1 MITPSDSD
9 RSVDLEAQ
17 EAYWRNRL
25 GGDVRALQL
34 YLDHP
39 RPPVPAFL
47 RANVSQDLDR
57 QLCQG
62 IHNLCDRT
70 NSTLDV
76 FLLAVFATSLF
87 RYTDQKDFIV
97 RSLSSD
103 SLRRLD
109 SRTETFTNPVA
120 LYANLVGDPSF
131 VAFLDRVAQ
140 NVREAAIH
148 RDYPFHKIQT
158 DRNIPQANIS
168 RIMFVLVGRP
178 TLISAEPVTEDHLDD
193 AAEHINQCDLVFL
206 FAPTAESLTVTCQYD
221 VELFEAST
229 IRRLLDRYETLLQG
243 IVAQPAAKLSQL
255 PLLTELERKQ
265 LIIEWNDTKTDYP
278 KDKCI
283 HELFEDQVERTPDA
297 VAVVFEDQQ
306 LTYREL
312 NNRANQLAHYLI
324 KLGVGPD
331 VLVGICMQRSD
342 RDDHWIVGHPQS
354 RRRICPIG
362 SKLSPGAAGIDVRRH
377 AGQPSRE
384 RLGFAKQPAAP

>member
-47 RANVSQDLDR
+47 RANVSQDLDL

-178 TLISAEPVTEDHLDD
+178 TLISAEPITEDQLDD

-221 VELFEAST
+221 AELFEAST

-283 HELFEDQVERTPDA
+283 HELFENQVEKTPDA
-297 VAVVFEDQQ
+297 IAVVF
-306 LTYREL
+306 
-312 NNRANQLAHYLI
+312 
-324 KLGVGPD
+324 
-331 VLVGICMQRSD
+331 
-342 RDDHWIVGHPQS
+342 
-354 RRRICPIG
+354 RR
-362 SKLSPGAAGIDVRRH
+362 
-377 AGQPSRE
+377 
-384 RLGFAKQPAAP
+384 PAVHLPRTE